1 MDKESPLKIDICG
14 QLISRVIVAEA
25 TYEADAWACGSLRG

>member
-1 MDKESPLKIDICG
+1 MDKESPLEIDIFS

-25 TYEADAWACGSLRG
+25 TYEADAWVCGALRG

>member
-1 MDKESPLKIDICG
+1 MDKESPQEIDIYG

-25 TYEADAWACGSLRG
+25 TYEVYAWVCGSLRG